1 MPSLVKFSLIWIFT
15 SVDITFADSTK
26 TIIETSLL
34 VNIDNAV
41 ETSERRY
48 SSSYQTFGKE
58 NLISQEI
65 DNSSLIPNSELG
77 TSLDLIFATLTEGEL
92 FNALDHAISYTIDL
106 KNNGSYGVFLD
117 QFLSWC
123 LPGIKFNLM

>member
-26 TIIETSLL
+26 TIIETTLL

-65 DNSSLIPNSELG
+65 DNSSLDPNSELG

-92 FNALDHAISYTIDL
+92 FDA
-106 KNNGSYGVFLD
+106 
-117 QFLSWC
+117 
-123 LPGIKFNLM
+123 